1 MLPSPCIDSS
11 PPPPHQILK
20 SLPANMG
27 APNEPLLH
35 VLNTCVKPCYVH
47 MMCTLAK
54 VHIIF
59 SGMHKTLEK
68 EKSIILEIS
77 IKNKNHV
84 MNHFRLNYL
93 TLLRLTRLHQNF
105 LIPI

>member
-1 MLPSPCIDSS
+1 
-11 PPPPHQILK
+11 
-20 SLPANMG
+20 
-27 APNEPLLH
+27 
-35 VLNTCVKPCYVH
+35 
-47 MMCTLAK
+47 MC
-54 VHIIF
+54 
-59 SGMHKTLEK
+59 KTLEK

-105 LIPI
+105 VIPIKKSVDQAIFITFLFYMLCETIVKIIGGGNNHRQDKCINSLDKKI